1 MKPCPSFVDHGYIE
15 LNRAQSLRLLLVES
29 SFLEITS
36 VSVIH
41 TRHMIGSR
49 AAWDEGNR
57 LFSGRH
63 RLLMAMLKCANIAD
77 DCVGFA
83 AAGIRRQR
91 PSGAVQC
98 RFVGRR
104 SVFFPAKTS
113 LVGQGITLED
123 QRGREDGVD
132 F

>member
-1 MKPCPSFVDHGYIE
+1 MKPRPSFVDHGYIE
-15 LNRAQSLRLLLVES
+15 VNRAQSLRLLLVES

-63 RLLMAMLKCANIAD
+63 RLLMATLKCPNIAD
-77 DCVGFA
+77 DCVGF
-83 AAGIRRQR
+83 
-91 PSGAVQC
+91 GAVQC

-104 SVFFPAKTS
+104 PLLSQPNRAWSVRVRPNRYSAGVKTGLIS
-113 LVGQGITLED
+113 
-123 QRGREDGVD
+123 RARSNSARACA
-132 F
+132 